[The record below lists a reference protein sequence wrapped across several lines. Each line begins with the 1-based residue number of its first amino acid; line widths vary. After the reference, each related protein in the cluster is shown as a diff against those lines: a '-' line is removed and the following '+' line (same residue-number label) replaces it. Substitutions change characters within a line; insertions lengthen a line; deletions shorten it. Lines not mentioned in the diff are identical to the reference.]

1 MTGARDELEKLLAAA
16 RADFASRLDDKV
28 RELHDL
34 ASRGAW
40 AEARRAA
47 HKLRGSA
54 ATYGFPK
61 VGAAAATMEEI
72 LIDASTPPTDEAQT
86 RFASALA
93 EARIESER
101 ARGVGSP

>member
-1 MTGARDELEKLLAAA
+1 MTEARDELEKLLAAA
-16 RADFASRLDDKV
+16 RADFASRLGDKM

-34 ASRGAW
+34 ASRGVW

-54 ATYGFPK
+54 ATYGFAK

-72 LIDASTPPTDEAQT
+72 LIGASMAPNDEAKT

-93 EARIESER
+93 EARVEAER
-101 ARGVGSP
+101 ARVGSP

>member
-1 MTGARDELEKLLAAA
+1 MTEARGELEKLLAAA
-16 RADFASRLDDKV
+16 RADFASRLVDKV
-28 RELHDL
+28 CELEDL

-54 ATYGFPK
+54 ATYGFAK
-61 VGAAAATMEEI
+61 IGAAAATMEEI
-72 LIDASTPPTDEAQT
+72 LIDASISPNGEART

-93 EARIESER
+93 EARVEAEQ
-101 ARGVGSP
+101 ARVGSP

>member
-1 MTGARDELEKLLAAA
+1 MTEARDEIETLLAAA

-28 RELHDL
+28 RELQDL

-54 ATYGFPK
+54 ATYGFAK
-61 VGAAAATMEEI
+61 IGVAAATMEDI
-72 LIDASTPPTDEAQT
+72 LIDAATSPNDEAKT

-93 EARIESER
+93 EARTESER
-101 ARGVGSP
+101 ARVGAL